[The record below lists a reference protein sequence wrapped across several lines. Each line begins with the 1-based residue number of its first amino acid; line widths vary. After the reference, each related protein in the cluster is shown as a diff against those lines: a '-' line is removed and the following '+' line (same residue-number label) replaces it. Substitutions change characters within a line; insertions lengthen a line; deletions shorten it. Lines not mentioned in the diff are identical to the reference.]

1 MNPGEKRCFCM
12 LYDYNYIHFL
22 SSFNILYFKFVTWD
36 EEKKNMSLNKK
47 EGEERG
53 RGRRGWGEG
62 TGEGRK
68 RPHKMKQDR
77 QVLHS
82 SKSTNWKWIKVLS
95 TSCFVSMTL
104 KTTGFTS
111 SENILNWLVTVASW
125 RRATVW
131 TKKMAHRLGGP
142 RAVGGTRCLQE
153 TRPQSSGQASSRG
166 CSRRASSGDAGGLQ
180 NLPQRIPLFWSGDGI
195 WDSGVWTPGFY
206 YPSIQQTDLRTE
218 TCIFNAPTLL
228 SSATTRIMI
237 SVLFICNI
245 RKPRVG
251 MCIF

>member
-53 RGRRGWGEG
+53 RGRHGW
-62 TGEGRK
+62 GEGRK

-82 SKSTNWKWIKVLS
+82 SKSANWKWIKVLS

-131 TKKMAHRLGGP
+131 TKKMAHRLRGP
-142 RAVGGTRCLQE
+142 HAVGGTRCLQE
-153 TRPQSSGQASSRG
+153 TRPEL
-166 CSRRASSGDAGGLQ
+166 RASLIQGMLTASL
-180 NLPQRIPLFWSGDGI
+180 I
-195 WDSGVWTPGFY
+195 WGRWR
-206 YPSIQQTDLRTE
+206 PSKPSPED
-218 TCIFNAPTLL
+218 P
-228 SSATTRIMI
+228 
-237 SVLFICNI
+237 SVLVRGRYLRLRSVDPWVLLPIHSTNRPANWNMYFQRSNTPFFCNN
-245 RKPRVG
+245 
-251 MCIF
+251 